1 MCLLD
6 ASSSKAFDR
15 VKHSVLFSKLGRLD
29 VVSLDIL
36 LDCYAIGMTDRL
48 CVLDGAIHYQIPFT

>member
-1 MCLLD
+1 MCFLD
-6 ASSSKAFDR
+6 ASKEFDR
-15 VKHSVLFSKLGRLD
+15 VKHSVTYYSLSLCD

-48 CVLDGAIHYQIPFT
+48 CVSDGAIHYPIHFT